1 MSTRIFPQQ
10 KSDRI
15 LTDIFSPIPIQN
27 VKFELSCPS
36 VALESV
42 PGPTPVAQCTNP
54 VGAPP
59 QKLELYTKFA
69 IAQLQLRCI
78 VLPRTYSLLED
89 PVSNHLRHLEM

>member
-1 MSTRIFPQQ
+1 M
-10 KSDRI
+10 
-15 LTDIFSPIPIQN
+15 
-27 VKFELSCPS
+27 KFELICPS
-36 VALESV
+36 VALKSG
-42 PGPTPVAQCTNP
+42 PGPTFVARTDL

-89 PVSNHLRHLEM
+89 PVSNHLLHLEM